1 MAAGLF
7 RRLLWAALLQLT
19 LLAAPS
25 GSAERAARIGYLAV
39 STRAADADNGEA
51 FRRGLLALGYEEGRN
66 AVIEA
71 RYADGDPDR
80 LAELAAD
87 IARSRVDVIVAATTP
102 AVRAAQRAAPSVPVI
117 MAFAGDPVG
126 DGLVSS
132 LAHPGGNT
140 TGFSA
145 AVTEIAAKRVEFLR
159 AVLPDAKQFILLAT
173 PAASLSMVS
182 ASERA
187 GRALG
192 VAVRTVRVR
201 SAADVARA
209 LSDGSIGRVDGI
221 IVDLA
226 IRRDVAQIID
236 LAGRRR
242 LPTISGPREFAAHG
256 GLLAYGA
263 DYPDLF
269 RRSASHVDRILRGT
283 PPADLPVEQPTKFKL
298 VVNLRTARALG
309 LTIPVSLLTQADETI
324 E

>member
-1 MAAGLF
+1 
-7 RRLLWAALLQLT
+7 
-19 LLAAPS
+19 
-25 GSAERAARIGYLAV
+25 
-39 STRAADADNGEA
+39 
-51 FRRGLLALGYEEGRN
+51 
-66 AVIEA
+66 
-71 RYADGDPDR
+71 
-80 LAELAAD
+80 
-87 IARSRVDVIVAATTP
+87 VIVAATTP

-132 LAHPGGNT
+132 LARPGGNT

-159 AVLPDAKQFILLAT
+159 AVVPGAKQFVLLAAPT
-173 PAASLSMVS
+173 ASLSMVS

-187 GRALG
+187 GRTLG

-209 LSDGSIGRVDGI
+209 LSDASIGRVDGV

-226 IRRDVAQIID
+226 IRRDVAQILDI
-236 LAGRRR
+236 AGRRR
-242 LPTISGPREFAAHG
+242 LPTISGPREFAADG

-283 PPADLPVEQPTKFKL
+283 RPADLPVEQPTKFKL

-309 LTIPVSLLTQADETI
+309 VTIPVSLLTQADEAI